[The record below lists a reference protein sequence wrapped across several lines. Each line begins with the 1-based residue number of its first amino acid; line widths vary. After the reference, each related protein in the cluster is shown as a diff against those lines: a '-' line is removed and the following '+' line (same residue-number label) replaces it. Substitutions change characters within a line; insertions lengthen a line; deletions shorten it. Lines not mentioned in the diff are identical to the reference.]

1 MESSIEL
8 ASLSTFCEIGLTT
21 PLLPYVFFTKYKR
34 MQCLVTNTLIPRYTA
49 ILFYFVLFLSLI
61 HLFEFFW

>member
-8 ASLSTFCEIGLTT
+8 ASLSTFCEIRLTT
-21 PLLPYVFFTKYKR
+21 HLLLHVFFTKYKR